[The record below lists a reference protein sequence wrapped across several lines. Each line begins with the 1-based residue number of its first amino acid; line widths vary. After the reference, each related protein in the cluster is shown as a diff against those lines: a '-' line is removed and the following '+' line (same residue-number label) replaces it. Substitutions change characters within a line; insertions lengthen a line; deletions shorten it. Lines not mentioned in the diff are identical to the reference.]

1 MSAFVTLSGDRV
13 CLRPWRDEDE
23 EPFAAMNSDA
33 RVMEFF
39 RDCLSR
45 AQSDA
50 MVDHIREHFAQHGF
64 GLWAI
69 EVPGVMPFIGF
80 AGLLISRFSAHFT
93 PCVEVG
99 WRLSFAYWGHG
110 YVRRRPVWPFATG
123 LERSRSRRSNL
134 TRPRRTAARER
145 SWNGLK
151 CAAILLTISSIPG
164 CRNVIPSEDMCFI
177 VSVRLPISAC
187 TDSRLRQTAAHLQSA
202 RKLAYLDGR
211 SGIWTTILKPSPGPG
226 GTK

>member
-50 MVDHIREHFAQHGF
+50 MVDHIRKHFAQHGV

-80 AGLLISRFSAHFT
+80 AGLLIPRFSAHFT

-110 YVRRRPVWPFATG
+110 YATEAARLALRYG
-123 LERSRSRRSNL
+123 FGTLALSEIVSYTATTNRRSRALMERLEMRRDPADDFEYPGL
-134 TRPRRTAARER
+134 PEGHPLRRHV
-145 SWNGLK
+145 LY
-151 CAAILLTISSIPG
+151 
-164 CRNVIPSEDMCFI
+164 
-177 VSVRLPISAC
+177 RLGSA
-187 TDSRLRQTAAHLQSA
+187 SYFGVH
-202 RKLAYLDGR
+202 
-211 SGIWTTILKPSPGPG
+211 
-226 GTK
+226 